1 MKIAIIILLIGAL
14 GAGVCN
20 YFCKNNKE
28 NKMETPML
36 ESAKGVD
43 LYGDDEYVFLDVRTL
58 NEHRAKAIPNS
69 PVIPVQELESRVNE
83 LNKYKGAT
91 SLQFKEKMSR
101 EAFSETGYYDA
112 LISNHFN
119 KISKNKFPNKKLK
132 KLCY

>member
-83 LNKYKGAT
+83 LNKYKDKKIVVYCRSGNRSKRGTDILINHGFDAENLEGGMNKWQGAVI
-91 SLQFKEKMSR
+91 S
-101 EAFSETGYYDA
+101 SE
-112 LISNHFN
+112 
-119 KISKNKFPNKKLK
+119 
-132 KLCY
+132 

>member
-83 LNKYKGAT
+83 LNKYKDKKINFDLDLNLDKT
-91 SLQFKEKMSR
+91 NFEVNFIESPTP
-101 EAFSETGYYDA
+101 FS
-112 LISNHFN
+112 
-119 KISKNKFPNKKLK
+119 
-132 KLCY
+132 

>member
-83 LNKYKGAT
+83 LNKYKDKKIVVYCRSGNRSKRGTDILINHGFDAVNLEGGMNKWQGAV
-91 SLQFKEKMSR
+91 
-101 EAFSETGYYDA
+101 
-112 LISNHFN
+112 ISGE
-119 KISKNKFPNKKLK
+119 
-132 KLCY
+132 